1 MILSCPACRTRYV
14 VPDSAVGAKG
24 RQVRCAHCKNSWFQD
39 PPTHAAQP
47 AVAEAPVREP
57 ALAEAGGTRGME
69 AAAKPARVP
78 VRPPPVARL
87 DRPAGAPT
95 PKPTRSPITPMA
107 PVAEVRPRPDR
118 NEVPLPPAER
128 VEPAASKAP
137 DVVMTVPEATRYD
150 AFAPKPPFR
159 IRRNPARMRTMVVS
173 AAAAV
178 MLLAAAAVSWFGLP
192 SFGRGISQG
201 ASPLVLE
208 VTRKPERRTMES
220 GNELLAVSGRIVNP
234 TDEVQR
240 VPQIRA
246 ELRDAQGRV
255 VYEWSISAPV
265 RELQPN
271 QSATF
276 NSAEV
281 DVPGNAKALNLRFG
295 ATS

>member
-1 MILSCPACRTRYV
+1 
-14 VPDSAVGAKG
+14 
-24 RQVRCAHCKNSWFQD
+24 
-39 PPTHAAQP
+39 
-47 AVAEAPVREP
+47 
-57 ALAEAGGTRGME
+57 
-69 AAAKPARVP
+69 
-78 VRPPPVARL
+78 
-87 DRPAGAPT
+87 
-95 PKPTRSPITPMA
+95 
-107 PVAEVRPRPDR
+107 
-118 NEVPLPPAER
+118 
-128 VEPAASKAP
+128 
-137 DVVMTVPEATRYD
+137 
-150 AFAPKPPFR
+150 
-159 IRRNPARMRTMVVS
+159 
-173 AAAAV
+173 
-178 MLLAAAAVSWFGLP
+178 MLLAAAAISWFGLP
-192 SFGRGISQG
+192 SFGGGLSQG

-265 RELQPN
+265 RELQPK